1 MKRFQ
6 AQVLLDLVDRLSGP
20 IKRPTQQLQMLE
32 RQVKR
37 TDTAMD
43 RLATGGKFV
52 AAGAVLA
59 APLILATREAIRFES
74 AMADVKRV
82 TDFQPKGFKSLSND
96 VLRLS
101 LRIPLAATELAQLV
115 EAAGQSKLYRT
126 RQEMLRFAGDSG
138 KMATAFKM
146 QAADAGGA
154 MTGWRTIFRLNQKEV
169 VLLGDAFNYLGNN
182 MDARASDIVNIANR
196 TGATAKEF
204 GLSGQQVGALSA
216 SFLALKAPPEVAA
229 TGINALLN
237 KLKTAPQQ
245 TAKFQGGLAK
255 LGLEATDLKRRIG
268 TDAQGAL
275 LDFLQ
280 RVRGSGDVM
289 GILTDLFGAEYSDDI
304 TKLVGSLDVYE
315 RALGLVGKQTRYAG
329 SMNKEYR
336 DQAATTQN
344 ALILLR
350 NNFVALGTAIGG
362 FYLPVIQFASRAMGA
377 FIGPILRLIN
387 ANPTLARTFAY
398 LSAGVAALLV
408 VVGSGIITLATFTLA
423 TAQARIGLFRLGV
436 WTRNVTT
443 AMRLYVTGGAATA
456 AQTQMLTGR
465 FATLNLTLAYTR
477 ARFAAATTAAR
488 AFWVSML
495 ASVQLRIAALR
506 ALGFSGALQIVRVG
520 LVNAT
525 RAAWAFTASLLTNP
539 VFLLIAAV
547 VALGASFVY
556 AWRKSDEFRA
566 NVMRGLSPITRA
578 WAGLKDDVAGLGR
591 AFGPLGATFQSV
603 MQRMGI
609 DLSLVQRPLDTLAYG
624 FGYFIGFVGTATAIV
639 FGRMIATLTTG
650 LGGVVQIVDGLVTA
664 AHGLVTLDFGKM
676 MEGLDKASGG
686 LQQIMLSPLELAG
699 IDSKQFRD
707 DLNSAGGKARAWQR
721 RIGTWLGVPAL
732 VPAPDTQPF
741 AFGLNTAMWVAE
753 GWGVATRAWVGER
766 FQTAR
771 ANTTNLLG
779 SLTSASDDGKPV
791 WQSLLD
797 KVTAPFNLPR
807 VNRKSFTV
815 SLENAT
821 TAGSSLWQTVKE
833 QFPAFALPALNR
845 AKNFVSSLT
854 SAEAAGTN
862 RWAEIKKVFPAFNL
876 PWLKH
881 AKVKESLNKAGE
893 VGGGIWEDTKKL
905 FPTFNLPWIKHA
917 TFKGSLNKANTE
929 GAPIWQGVVDF
940 LKTKIAL
947 PGLDIA
953 AIGSSLQ
960 GVLDT
965 ITNFGPQMLTAGQD
979 LIGNLISGV
988 QEKLTE
994 LTGIFDNFKLPN
1006 LIPGGNRGETPTDR
1020 ATATARGVA
1029 PPIANRPSTPDP
1041 LRSLVGKGVSP
1052 NITFTPEQLVKISGV
1067 NPGSEYGKLLV
1078 QGLAQKVMTERQV
1091 ANFAVDRM
1099 AADVEA
1105 TFRRRLG
1112 IQSPSRVFMGL
1123 GSMVTQGLGQGIVGQ
1138 KGLVTG
1144 AMRTLAAAALAVP
1157 VTAQLGV
1164 PALGDELAIP
1174 APPAIGRAAT
1184 EPSRGERARAE
1195 ADSAAA
1201 GGKVYNFNGVRIEVD
1216 LSKFETKDEVR
1227 DGLTRLLEAFGP
1239 DEWKGGRP

>member
-1 MKRFQ
+1 MKNFKVS
-6 AQVLLDLVDRLSGP
+6 VLLDLVDRLSGP
-20 IKRPTQQLQMLE
+20 IKRPTEQLEVLE

-377 FIGPILRLIN
+377 FIGPILKLIN

-408 VVGSGIITLATFTLA
+408 VIGSGIITLATFTLA

-465 FATLNLTLAYTR
+465 FATLNLALAYTR

-506 ALGFSGALQIVRVG
+506 ALGLSGALQIVRVG

-525 RAAWAFTASLLTNP
+525 RAAWAFIASLLTNP
-539 VFLLIAAV
+539 VFLLIAAITL
-547 VALGASFVY
+547 LGGSFVY

-566 NVMRGLSPITRA
+566 NVMRGLAPITRA
-578 WAGLKDDVAGLGR
+578 WAGLKDDVASLGR

-609 DLSLVQRPLDTLAYG
+609 DLSLVQRPLDALAYG

-639 FGRMIATLTTG
+639 FGRMIATLTVG

-676 MEGLDKASGG
+676 MEGLNTARGG
-686 LQQIMLSPLELAG
+686 LEQVMLAPLELAG

-707 DLNSAGGKARAWQR
+707 DLNSADGKARSWQR
-721 RIGTWLGVPAL
+721 RIGTWLGVPAS

-741 AFGLNTAMWVAE
+741 AFGLNTAFWIAQ
-753 GWGVATRAWVGER
+753 GWGAGTRAWVGER
-766 FQTAR
+766 FQTAK
-771 ANTTNLLG
+771 ANTADLLG
-779 SLTSASDDGKPV
+779 SLRSASDDSKPV

-807 VNRKSFTV
+807 VNRKTFTV

-833 QFPAFALPALNR
+833 QFPAF
-845 AKNFVSSLT
+845 
-854 SAEAAGTN
+854 
-862 RWAEIKKVFPAFNL
+862 NL

-881 AKVKESLNKAGE
+881 ANFKESLNKADEIGR
-893 VGGGIWEDTKKL
+893 GIWGDIKKL

-917 TFKGSLNKANTE
+917 TFKGSLNKADKE
-929 GAPIWQGVVDF
+929 GASIWQSAADF
-940 LKTKIAL
+940 LKTKITL
-947 PGLDIA
+947 PGLDTA

-960 GVLDT
+960 GVLET

-988 QEKLTE
+988 QEKLAE

-1006 LIPGGNRGETPTDR
+1006 LIPGGNNAMPIPGASAAYT
-1020 ATATARGVA
+1020 
-1029 PPIANRPSTPDP
+1029 PPIAKGIPNAN
-1041 LRSLVGKGVSP
+1041 LVPQRIMNFAEAGGDKFGMKYG
-1052 NITFTPEQLVKISGV
+1052 QL
-1067 NPGSEYGKLLV
+1067 
-1078 QGLAQKVMTERQV
+1078 LAQG
-1091 ANFAVDRM
+1091 FAKGMLSENEVVRFAAQRM
-1099 AADVEA
+1099 GGEAEAALQQ
-1105 TFRRRLG
+1105 RLN

-1138 KGLVTG
+1138 RGLVTG

-1174 APPAIGRAAT
+1174 APPAIGRAAS

-1195 ADSAAA
+1195 ARAASEGRA
-1201 GGKVYNFNGVRIEVD
+1201 QTKTVTFPNAIFNFDMSGVEDGMGFIKEFKSLLD
-1216 LSKFETKDEVR
+1216 GIGNDE
-1227 DGLTRLLEAFGP
+1227 
-1239 DEWKGGRP
+1239 